1 MKHFALAVV
10 LALATVG
17 ALAQDA
23 PTLKQLETMEQR
35 EKKLDDMLKELKSNF
50 ESAMRRRASDCA
62 RAIGY
67 APFCSCILKDLPV
80 AWTFSDYVAITT
92 RTKEENGYEKLDAQ
106 GRAAYDKVAAI
117 RDSCVRMINSK
128 PKA

>member
-1 MKHFALAVV
+1 MKHFALAVIF
-10 LALATVG
+10 ALATVG

-23 PTLKQLETMEQR
+23 PTLKQLETMEQI
-35 EKKLDDMLKELKSNF
+35 EQLGDTVKELKSIF
-50 ESAMRRRASDCA
+50 EFAMRRRASDCT

-67 APFCSCILKDLPV
+67 EPFCSCILKDLPV

-92 RTKEENGYEKLDAQ
+92 RTKEENGYEKLDGQ
-106 GRAAYDKVAAI
+106 QRVAYDKVAAI
-117 RDSCVRMINSK
+117 RDRCVRMINSK